1 MTPVWFALVGVM
13 AALSW
18 CHARSQSPVRVGRPE
33 TPARTAQMS
42 RAEGDTA
49 RDAVPAPP
57 GRAAG
62 VHVDPRGPQPQ
73 GDLEDLA
80 VEAGV
85 REYVSRLWAEDW
97 NSAEDSA
104 YDAEAAS

>member
-1 MTPVWFALVGVM
+1 MTTSLGLVDAFEK
-13 AALSW
+13 AA
-18 CHARSQSPVRVGRPE
+18 QI
-33 TPARTAQMS
+33 
-42 RAEGDTA
+42 
-49 RDAVPAPP
+49 
-57 GRAAG
+57 
-62 VHVDPRGPQPQ
+62 PRGPQPQ